1 MTQKSQ
7 FVTENTPKNKDKLEK
22 QLKGVKNSAK
32 TQGFT
37 EKRKILLKTEH
48 KAYNK
53 RLRQRY
59 LHSAQLTFDDY
70 VNYIE
75 GYYRIPTQTESVKR
89 YSAPKVRETEEIPSL
104 STFKESSTGVDWL
117 KHKEKLEI
125 SKQYT
130 VVPAYNKGPYM
141 VVPVEELHTAGKKV

>member
-1 MTQKSQ
+1 MQKR
-7 FVTENTPKNKDKLEK
+7 KIL
-22 QLKGVKNSAK
+22 
-32 TQGFT
+32 T
-37 EKRKILLKTEH
+37 EKRKISLRVEH

-70 VNYIE
+70 VDYID
-75 GYYRIPTQTESVKR
+75 GYYNGSIQTQSVKK
-89 YSAPKVRETEEIPSL
+89 YSIPKVRETEEIPSL
-104 STFKESSTGVDWL
+104 SAFKESATGVDWL
-117 KHKEKLEI
+117 NHKEKLEI

>member
-1 MTQKSQ
+1 MRKRK
-7 FVTENTPKNKDKLEK
+7 VL
-22 QLKGVKNSAK
+22 
-32 TQGFT
+32 T

-53 RLRQRY
+53 RLRQQY
-59 LHSAQLTFDDY
+59 LHSAQLTFEDFVDY
-70 VNYIE
+70 LQ
-75 GYYRIPTQTESVKR
+75 GYYKKTQISQPIKSSTL
-89 YSAPKVRETEEIPSL
+89 PKVRKSEFIPSL
-104 STFKESSTGVDWL
+104 SSIKDAATGLDWQ

-141 VVPVEELHTAGKKV
+141 VVPVDELHTAGKKV

>member
-1 MTQKSQ
+1 VQ
-7 FVTENTPKNKDKLEK
+7 
-22 QLKGVKNSAK
+22 
-32 TQGFT
+32 
-37 EKRKILLKTEH
+37 KRKILSENRKISLRVEH

-59 LHSAQLTFDDY
+59 LHSAQLTFSDY
-70 VNYIE
+70 VDYIE
-75 GYYRIPTQTESVKR
+75 GYYKVSIQTQSIKK
-89 YSAPKVRETEEIPSL
+89 YSIPKVRETEEIPSL
-104 STFKESSTGVDWL
+104 SAFKESSTGVDWL

-141 VVPVEELHTAGKKV
+141 VVPVHELHTAGKKV

>member
-1 MTQKSQ
+1 VRKRK
-7 FVTENTPKNKDKLEK
+7 VL
-22 QLKGVKNSAK
+22 
-32 TQGFT
+32 T
-37 EKRKILLKTEH
+37 EKRKISLRVEH

-70 VNYIE
+70 VDYVD
-75 GYYRIPTQTESVKR
+75 GYYRIPIQTQPIKK
-89 YSAPKVRETEEIPSL
+89 YSIPKVRETEEIPSL
-104 STFKESSTGVDWL
+104 SAFKESSTGVDWL

-141 VVPVEELHTAGKKV
+141 VVPVHELHTAGKKV

>member
-1 MTQKSQ
+1 M
-7 FVTENTPKNKDKLEK
+7 PKRKVL
-22 QLKGVKNSAK
+22 
-32 TQGFT
+32 T
-37 EKRKILLKTEH
+37 EKRKISLRVEH

-53 RLRQRY
+53 RLRERY
-59 LHSAQLTFDDY
+59 LHSAQLTFEDY
-70 VNYIE
+70 VDYIE
-75 GYYRIPTQTESVKR
+75 GYYKVPIKTQPIKR
-89 YSAPKVRETEEIPSL
+89 YSIPKVRETEEIPSL
-104 STFKESSTGVDWL
+104 SEFKESTTGLDWH

>member
-1 MTQKSQ
+1 VQKRKILS
-7 FVTENTPKNKDKLEK
+7 
-22 QLKGVKNSAK
+22 
-32 TQGFT
+32 
-37 EKRKILLKTEH
+37 EKRKISLRVEH

-70 VNYIE
+70 VDYID
-75 GYYRIPTQTESVKR
+75 GYYKGSIQTQSVKR
-89 YSAPKVRETEEIPSL
+89 YSIPKVRETEEIPSL
-104 STFKESSTGVDWL
+104 SAFKESATGVDWL

>member
-1 MTQKSQ
+1 VQKRKILS
-7 FVTENTPKNKDKLEK
+7 
-22 QLKGVKNSAK
+22 
-32 TQGFT
+32 
-37 EKRKILLKTEH
+37 EKRKISLRVEH

-53 RLRQRY
+53 RMRAKY
-59 LHSAQLTFDDY
+59 LHSNQLTFDDY
-70 VNYIE
+70 VDYVD
-75 GYYRIPTQTESVKR
+75 GYYKVSIQTQSVKR
-89 YSAPKVRETEEIPSL
+89 YSIPKVRETEEIPSL
-104 STFKESSTGVDWL
+104 STFRESATGVDWL

>member
-1 MTQKSQ
+1 MQKRKILS
-7 FVTENTPKNKDKLEK
+7 
-22 QLKGVKNSAK
+22 
-32 TQGFT
+32 
-37 EKRKILLKTEH
+37 EKRKISLRVEH

-70 VNYIE
+70 VDYID
-75 GYYRIPTQTESVKR
+75 GYYKGSIQTQSVKR
-89 YSAPKVRETEEIPSL
+89 YSIPKVRETEEIPSL
-104 STFKESSTGVDWL
+104 SAFKESATGVDWL
-117 KHKEKLEI
+117 NHKEKLEI

-141 VVPVEELHTAGKKV
+141 VVPVDELHTAGKKV

>member
-1 MTQKSQ
+1 M
-7 FVTENTPKNKDKLEK
+7 PKRKVL
-22 QLKGVKNSAK
+22 
-32 TQGFT
+32 T
-37 EKRKILLKTEH
+37 EKRKISLRVEH

-53 RLRQRY
+53 RLRERY

-70 VNYIE
+70 VDYIE
-75 GYYRIPTQTESVKR
+75 GYYKVPIKTQPIKR
-89 YSAPKVRETEEIPSL
+89 YSIPKVRETEEIPSL
-104 STFKESSTGVDWL
+104 SAFKDSATGVDWL
-117 KHKEKLEI
+117 NHKEKLEI

>member
-1 MTQKSQ
+1 VRKRKILS
-7 FVTENTPKNKDKLEK
+7 
-22 QLKGVKNSAK
+22 
-32 TQGFT
+32 
-37 EKRKILLKTEH
+37 EKRKILLKVEH

-53 RLRQRY
+53 RMRAKY
-59 LHSAQLTFDDY
+59 LHSNQLTFDDY
-70 VNYIE
+70 VDYVD
-75 GYYRIPTQTESVKR
+75 GYYKVSIQTQSVKR
-89 YSAPKVRETEEIPSL
+89 YSIPKVRETEEIPSL
-104 STFKESSTGVDWL
+104 STFRESATGVDWL

>member
-1 MTQKSQ
+1 M
-7 FVTENTPKNKDKLEK
+7 PKRKVL
-22 QLKGVKNSAK
+22 
-32 TQGFT
+32 T
-37 EKRKILLKTEH
+37 EKRKISLRVEH

-53 RLRQRY
+53 RLRERY

-70 VNYIE
+70 VDYVD
-75 GYYRIPTQTESVKR
+75 GYYKVSIQSQSVKR
-89 YSAPKVRETEEIPSL
+89 YSIPKVRETEEIPSL
-104 STFKESSTGVDWL
+104 SAFKESATGVDWL
-117 KHKEKLEI
+117 NHKEKLEI

>member
-1 MTQKSQ
+1 MRKRKVLS
-7 FVTENTPKNKDKLEK
+7 
-22 QLKGVKNSAK
+22 
-32 TQGFT
+32 

-75 GYYRIPTQTESVKR
+75 GYYKIPIQTEPVKR

-104 STFKESSTGVDWL
+104 SAFKESSTGVDWL

-141 VVPVEELHTAGKKV
+141 VVPVHELHTAGKKV

>member
-1 MTQKSQ
+1 MQKRKILS
-7 FVTENTPKNKDKLEK
+7 
-22 QLKGVKNSAK
+22 
-32 TQGFT
+32 
-37 EKRKILLKTEH
+37 EKRKISLRVEH

-70 VNYIE
+70 VDYID
-75 GYYRIPTQTESVKR
+75 GYYKGPIQTQSVKR
-89 YSAPKVRETEEIPSL
+89 YSIPKVRETEEIPSL
-104 STFKESSTGVDWL
+104 SAFKESSTGVDWL

-141 VVPVEELHTAGKKV
+141 VVPVDELHTAGKKV

>member
-1 MTQKSQ
+1 MQKRKILS
-7 FVTENTPKNKDKLEK
+7 
-22 QLKGVKNSAK
+22 
-32 TQGFT
+32 
-37 EKRKILLKTEH
+37 EKRKISLQVEH

-75 GYYRIPTQTESVKR
+75 GYYRISIQTQPIKK
-89 YSAPKVRETEEIPSL
+89 YSIPKVRETEEIPSL
-104 STFKESSTGVDWL
+104 SAFKESSTGVDWL

-141 VVPVEELHTAGKKV
+141 VVPVHELHTAGKKV

>member
-1 MTQKSQ
+1 MQKRK
-7 FVTENTPKNKDKLEK
+7 VL
-22 QLKGVKNSAK
+22 
-32 TQGFT
+32 T
-37 EKRKILLKTEH
+37 EKRRISLKTEH
-48 KAYNK
+48 RAYNK

-70 VNYIE
+70 VDYID
-75 GYYRIPTQTESVKR
+75 GYYRVSVQTQSVKR
-89 YSAPKVRETEEIPSL
+89 YSVPKLRETEEIPSL
-104 STFKESSTGVDWL
+104 STFKESKTGIDWH

-141 VVPVEELHTAGKKV
+141 VIPINELNTAGKKI

>member
-1 MTQKSQ
+1 M
-7 FVTENTPKNKDKLEK
+7 PKRKVL
-22 QLKGVKNSAK
+22 
-32 TQGFT
+32 T
-37 EKRKILLKTEH
+37 EKRKISLRVEH

-53 RLRQRY
+53 RLRERY

-70 VNYIE
+70 VDYVD
-75 GYYRIPTQTESVKR
+75 GYYKVSVQNQSVKR

-104 STFKESSTGVDWL
+104 SAFKESATGVDWL
-117 KHKEKLEI
+117 NHKEKLEI

>member
-1 MTQKSQ
+1 VQKRKILS
-7 FVTENTPKNKDKLEK
+7 
-22 QLKGVKNSAK
+22 
-32 TQGFT
+32 
-37 EKRKILLKTEH
+37 EKRKISLRVEH

-70 VNYIE
+70 VDYID
-75 GYYRIPTQTESVKR
+75 GYYKGPIQTQSVKR
-89 YSAPKVRETEEIPSL
+89 YSIPKVRETEEIPSL
-104 STFKESSTGVDWL
+104 SAFKESSTGVDWL

-141 VVPVEELHTAGKKV
+141 VVPVHELHTAGKKV

>member
-1 MTQKSQ
+1 MQKRKILS
-7 FVTENTPKNKDKLEK
+7 
-22 QLKGVKNSAK
+22 
-32 TQGFT
+32 
-37 EKRKILLKTEH
+37 EKRKISLRVEH

-70 VNYIE
+70 VDYID
-75 GYYRIPTQTESVKR
+75 GYYNGSIQTQSVKK
-89 YSAPKVRETEEIPSL
+89 YSIPKVRETEEIPSL
-104 STFKESSTGVDWL
+104 SAFKESATGVDWL